1 MKGYFRKRGSKW
13 SFTVDIGRDPETGKR
28 KQKML
33 SGFKTKK
40 EAEKAC
46 AELIAQIENGSYVN
60 VSSDTFGSFIMNYME
75 TVAKQETRPSTYY
88 SQLSVVKNHIL
99 PELGEVKLKNIS
111 PVHFQ
116 KFYNQKLKEKLSNNY
131 VRKMH
136 GIINKALNT
145 AVHWG
150 MLAKNPCE
158 FVKPPRASKRDIHVW
173 TMEQAHHF
181 LEFMKGKRNYIVFV
195 LAIYTGMRRGEILAL
210 RWQDCNLEE
219 GTLSVRQTLYRT
231 GIDQLQFR
239 ETKTK
244 ASRRVISLP
253 TFVINC
259 LRKHKIEQNEQKLRL
274 GNAYKNLDL
283 VVATPLG
290 TPVEPNT
297 MNDYFQK
304 QTKRAGL
311 PVIRFH
317 DLRHTHATILLRL
330 GENPKLV
337 SERLGHASVTI
348 TLDTYSH
355 VLPDMQKDLAKN
367 LGAAMQEV
375 ANHPSLT
382 QVNTN
387 EK

>member
-13 SFTVDIGRDPETGKR
+13 SFSIDIGRNPETGKR
-28 KQKML
+28 KQKTV

-40 EAEKAC
+40 EAEKVC

-60 VSSDTFGSFIMNYME
+60 ASSDTFGPFILNYME

-88 SQLSVVKNHIL
+88 SQLSVVKNHL
-99 PELGEVKLKNIS
+99 VPELGRVKLKDLS
-111 PVHFQ
+111 PIHLQ
-116 KFYNQKLKEKLSNNY
+116 KFYNMKLKEGLSNNY

-136 GIINKALNT
+136 GVINKALNT
-145 AVHWG
+145 ALKWG
-150 MLAKNPCE
+150 MISKNPGSL
-158 FVKPPRASKRDIHVW
+158 VKPPRANKRDIHVW
-173 TMEQAHHF
+173 SMEQANHF

-210 RWQDCNLEE
+210 RWQDCNLDE
-219 GTLSVRQTLYRT
+219 GKLSVRQTLYGT

-244 ASRRVISLP
+244 AARRVISLP
-253 TFVINC
+253 PFVVNC
-259 LRKHKIEQNEQKLRL
+259 LKKHKTEQNEQKLRL
-274 GNAYKNLDL
+274 GNAYKSLDL

-304 QTKRAGL
+304 QTKHAGL

-317 DLRHTHATILLRL
+317 DLRHTHATILLRM

-355 VLPDMQKDLAKN
+355 VLPDMQKDLAAN
-367 LGAAMQEV
+367 LEIAMR
-375 ANHPSLT
+375 NSRKTLPS
-382 QVNTN
+382 NTLVD
-387 EK
+387 